1 MKDFA
6 FISDFDGTLT
16 KKDFYKIMSEA
27 YLKEDYLPLFKAWK
41 NGEMK
46 DREYLSYVFNNV
58 KRSEAEIHE
67 DILNIPFDPFA
78 KEFIEQVKCA
88 GGDFIVISA
97 GTSYYI
103 DKIFEKHNIEGV
115 DVYSNKG
122 IFKDNG
128 IYFDLDENSEFY
140 SDRYGIDKLIVV
152 EKLKDDY
159 KKIFYAGDSEP
170 DIKPAL
176 IADVVFAKG
185 ELVELLKKEKKE
197 FIEFEDFSEVWDK
210 LKKYLDI

>member
-16 KKDFYKIMSEA
+16 KKDFYKILSEA
-27 YLKEDYLPLFKAWK
+27 YLKEEFLPILESWK

-58 KRSEAEIHE
+58 KRNESEIDE

-78 KEFIEQVKCA
+78 KEFIEKVKAA

-103 DKIFEKHNIEGV
+103 DKILAKYNIEGV

-122 IFKDNG
+122 IYKDNG
-128 IYFDLDENSEFY
+128 IYFDLDENDEFY

-152 EKLKDDY
+152 EKLKKNY
-159 KKIFYAGDSEP
+159 KKIFYAGDSGP
-170 DIKPAL
+170 DLKPAL
-176 IADVVFAKG
+176 VSDVVFAKG
-185 ELVELLKKEKKE
+185 NLPELLKKENKE
-197 FIEFEDFSEVWDK
+197 FIEFKDFSEIWNK
-210 LKKYLDI
+210 LKKHL